1 MSGETILALILG
13 FKYLALFVLVIVEG
27 FFTTIAAGALAARE
41 ILNLPAVIAVVILAD
56 LTSDFLYFTFGKR
69 ISRSRFAKFL
79 SLSPSQIHRVERI
92 FTRHGRGA
100 SIIVSKL
107 SSYLAIPVIVAAG
120 AIHMPRRSFYGY
132 CAIAAILKSGILVG
146 LGYYFGKE
154 IHHLVNLVIIVS
166 IGITLAVLGYAI
178 GAHYLQ
184 TTKREK

>member
-41 ILNLPAVIAVVILAD
+41 VLNLPAVIAVVILAD
-56 LTSDFLYFTFGKR
+56 LTSDYLYFTFGKR

-79 SLSPSQIHRVERI
+79 SLAPTQIHRVERI

-100 SIIVSKL
+100 TIIVAKL
-107 SSYLAIPVIVAAG
+107 SSYLAIPVIVGAG
-120 AIHMPRRSFYGY
+120 AVHMPKRTFYGC
-132 CAIAAILKSGILVG
+132 CAIAAVLKSCILVA

-154 IHHLVNLVIIVS
+154 IHHLVNLVIVVS
-166 IGITLAVLGYAI
+166 AAVTLAALGYAV
-178 GAHYLQ
+178 GSHYLQ
-184 TTKREK
+184 ASRRDT